1 MTMAADLARY
11 DRAWWILR
19 RTAGLLTR
27 VLLRPRVTGL
37 RNIPVD
43 GPVLIVSNHESWWD
57 IPALG
62 ASQPRTIR
70 YMAKRELYDHI
81 ALAWLLR
88 WGGAFAVRRGEADRD
103 ALRSVHKTLEA
114 GGTVGI
120 FIQGHRQAELD
131 GAKAGAGRCAVV
143 ETVPVI
149 PAAIRG
155 TGSWRPGR
163 RIGIAFG
170 EPRVYER
177 GDRRP
182 GDAYRETADE
192 LMAEIRR
199 LYELAG

>member
-1 MTMAADLARY
+1 MTVAADLARF
-11 DRAWWILR
+11 DRAWRVLR
-19 RTAGLLTR
+19 ATVGPLVW
-27 VLLRPRVTGL
+27 VLLRPRVVGR
-37 RNIPVD
+37 RNVPVD
-43 GPVLIVSNHESWWD
+43 GPVIIVSNHESWWD

-62 ASQPRTIR
+62 WSQPRSIR
-70 YMAKRELYDHI
+70 YMAKRELYGYVL
-81 ALAWLLR
+81 LAWLMRL
-88 WGGAFAVRRGEADRD
+88 GGAFPVRRGEPDRD
-103 ALRSVHKTLEA
+103 ALRTVHETVEA

-143 ETVPVI
+143 EAVPVV

-155 TGSWRPGR
+155 TRGWRPGR
-163 RIGIAFG
+163 RVRIAFG
-170 EPRVYER
+170 EPREYER

-182 GDAYRETADE
+182 GEAYRETADE